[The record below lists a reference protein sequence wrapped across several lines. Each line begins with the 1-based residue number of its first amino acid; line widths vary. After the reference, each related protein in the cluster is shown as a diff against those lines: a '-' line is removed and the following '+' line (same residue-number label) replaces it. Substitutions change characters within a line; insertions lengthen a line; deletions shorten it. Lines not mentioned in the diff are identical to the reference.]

1 MARGWGKE
9 EDFQEEQAA
18 GVGRWRPAGPKSSPH
33 ITAEGH
39 AKLKAEFEQLWHVR
53 RPEVVRAL
61 SAAAAEGDRSENA
74 EYIYRKKEL
83 REIDARLK
91 HLTTRL
97 EEVKIV
103 DQIPKDQNRVYFG
116 AWVEVADENDRRH
129 SYRLVGADE
138 NDSAQGFISIDA
150 PLARALLG
158 KQIGEVVAVRLPA
171 GEAELEITGIR
182 YRPA

>member
-9 EDFQEEQAA
+9 EDFGEERAA

-33 ITAEGH
+33 ITAEGQ

-83 REIDARLK
+83 REIDSRLK
-91 HLTTRL
+91 YLTTRL
-97 EEVKIV
+97 EEVKVVEQRPSDSSRIF
-103 DQIPKDQNRVYFG
+103 FG
-116 AWVEVADENDRRH
+116 AWIEVADENDERKT
-129 SYRLVGADE
+129 YRIVGADE
-138 NDSAQGFISIDA
+138 NDSAQGLISVDA
-150 PLARALLG
+150 PVARALLG
-158 KQIGEVVAVRLPA
+158 RKAGDIVSVRLPG
-171 GEAELEITGIR
+171 GESELEILR
-182 YRPA
+182 VWYP